1 MRVRVSDPTFLQD
14 LCDFLS
20 RRGYLAVEV
29 SEEEAEVLIPGAGS
43 GFEAAA
49 MVRSEVGIWRV
60 KRAGVRVAVEG
71 QAAAAMCPPD
81 RAVGSCGRFE
91 RSWCAG

>member
-29 SEEEAEVLIPGAGS
+29 SEEEAE
-43 GFEAAA
+43 GFA
-49 MVRSEVGIWRV
+49 RSACQAWPEVV
-60 KRAGVRVAVEG
+60 
-71 QAAAAMCPPD
+71 
-81 RAVGSCGRFE
+81 S
-91 RSWCAG
+91 